1 MFEQDTQFIR
11 DLIGNLDTCYFTM
24 CRSVPEST
32 TFPKPFSLWHGDPFK
47 MNWGGYYLN
56 TFPPFSLLSRCPLKI
71 LGQDKAQ
78 GLLIAQLWPTDSHLL
93 PNFPKKSQWPT
104 FFRDFTL

>member
-1 MFEQDTQFIR
+1 MFEQDRQFIR

-47 MNWGGYYLN
+47 LNWGGYYLK
-56 TFPPFSLLSRCPLKI
+56 TFPPFSLLSRRPLKL
-71 LGQDKAQ
+71 LGQDKLQ
-78 GLLIAQLWPTDSHLL
+78 GLLIAYFPIFLRNLSGQLFFGILL
-93 PNFPKKSQWPT
+93 CN
-104 FFRDFTL
+104 